1 MSDLRL
7 ERFFALRE
15 GAHLLPDGEP
25 TALVPVHLGELQVG
39 SGRLGICDILAF
51 EMPLVVPVTAG
62 SYPLVLTLAEVAES
76 YDLRKSRDAYLSLVL
91 SDEPS
96 TSVEPAPVEAGSFDW
111 RSEPSGGIAGMQGL
125 HGVLTGDIST
135 VAMVDA
141 EALVACMPEDRQT
154 WSDEFIMG
162 PEDSWFARM
171 DTEIDGP
178 WGAYFGALPLA
189 QRGENIGVVNA
200 RSNRIFPV
208 LATRDVEGKLTGI
221 HIDLLVLGQL
231 SEEMKAFDGQSEF
244 AAEFVAEA
252 ARETA
257 EQRER
262 ALRQAARP
270 GWIKRLFGG

>member
-1 MSDLRL
+1 MTDLQL

-15 GAHLLPDGEP
+15 GAYHLPDGEP
-25 TALVPVHLGELQVG
+25 TSLVSVALGELQLN

-51 EMPLVVPVTAG
+51 ETPLVVPVALG

-91 SDEPS
+91 SAEP
-96 TSVEPAPVEAGSFDW
+96 TVTVEPAPVEAGSFDW
-111 RSEPSGGIAGMQGL
+111 RSEPSGGVAGKQGL
-125 HGVLTGDIST
+125 HGVSTGDIST

-141 EALVACMPEDRQT
+141 EALLACMPEDRQT
-154 WSDEFIMG
+154 WSDEIIMG
-162 PEDSWFARM
+162 PEDGWFARM

-178 WGAYFGALPLA
+178 WGAYFGELPLA

-208 LATRDVEGKLTGI
+208 LVTRDAAGELTGV
-221 HIDLLVLGQL
+221 HIDLLVIGQL
-231 SEEMKAFDGQSEF
+231 SEEMRAFDGQSEL
-244 AAEFVAEA
+244 AAEFAAEA
-252 ARETA
+252 AREEEA
-257 EQRER
+257 RRES
-262 ALRQAARP
+262 ALRKAERP